1 MLQRTECSYVRDQGL
16 MRRTALD
23 SVGSGYTAV
32 VTNALAAANDDGAD
46 VCYTP
51 SRRRILRGGPG
62 SAYQPRHAR
71 SIRPGP
77 PTRLCRRYG
86 RTSPSAQTEGRGRTR
101 ARVRQLEDVRNDVR
115 RTDGRPA
122 GRTHALPP
130 PRIAGSSRHR
140 MRKSKWPAEGHSERL
155 QRCAAAVGY
164 ATPSCRRAR
173 TALVRSLLISHPPR
187 AYTKAAC
194 RQIGRQAGKAG

>member
-1 MLQRTECSYVRDQGL
+1 MFVCKRPGSD
-16 MRRTALD
+16 ASD
-23 SVGSGYTAV
+23 SVGGGCTAV

-62 SAYQPRHAR
+62 SAHQPRHAR

-101 ARVRQLEDVRNDVR
+101 ARVRQLEDVRNGVR
-115 RTDGRPA
+115 RTA
-122 GRTHALPP
+122 GGPKTRTATAQDS
-130 PRIAGSSRHR
+130 RIKPSSNAEIQMARRRSQRTFTAMRGSGWIHDT
-140 MRKSKWPAEGHSERL
+140 
-155 QRCAAAVGY
+155 V
-164 ATPSCRRAR
+164 PSAR
-173 TALVRSLLISHPPR
+173 TNRFR
-187 AYTKAAC
+187 
-194 RQIGRQAGKAG
+194 